1 MFDTLK
7 DVYALLPKDRQRQ
20 LIGLG
25 LAMFVMGFIELGLA
39 GAISLLG
46 VALADPSSL
55 EKIRLLGVVFKL
67 LPPLVEGI
75 SPQIH
80 MLIGVLVLVCIATI
94 VKNIALAIMTY
105 WQGVVAHRV
114 GWDISVKIFDNYVSA
129 PYTWHTQ
136 ENPGELA
143 NYLEWRISVSNFF
156 LGVLQ
161 AISQAGIML
170 FLMLGAFIIAPMV
183 SLLLYGVS
191 GGAAYAIYKFTQR
204 KARDAGAAI
213 AELSVGRSRVAHAAL
228 HGIREVQI
236 YNQQNSFT
244 NSYLKF
250 ADPTVKASAMQ
261 SIYPP
266 MPHWW
271 LESTGMF
278 LLLCA
283 VMLMVTRGESVGA
296 ITGTLTLMAAVSW
309 RLLPALNKTVGGV
322 LLMKSHV
329 ASTAW
334 LLQKYLVLPRVTKL
348 KEPCSFSK
356 SFELRKITF
365 FYPEQVDPAL
375 QDVDISVP
383 KGSMVGL
390 IGLSGA
396 GKSTVVGILTGLLTP
411 SSGEICIDNERVQV
425 GPGFLKLG
433 YVPQSPYIIDAT
445 LAENVAFADWAE
457 QVDEKRVL
465 QCCRMAAMDFLDDLP
480 NGIHTVLGDRGVR
493 LSGGQ
498 VQRVA
503 IARALYGKPDILLFD
518 EATSALDGAA
528 ETSIQNTILSLRN
541 DMTVVVVAHRLST
554 VESCDS
560 LYWMQHGQ
568 VFKSGSTK
576 DVLPEYEKFLQEH
589 SIKGDYNV

>member
-1 MFDTLK
+1 MLDTLQK
-7 DVYALLPKDRQRQ
+7 IYALLPKERQKQ
-20 LIGLG
+20 LIWLG
-25 LAMFVMGFIELGLA
+25 LAMFAMGFIELGLA

-46 VALADPSSL
+46 VALADPGSL
-55 EKIRLLGVVFKL
+55 EKINLLWKMCKFV
-67 LPPLVEGI
+67 PPVGAGM
-75 SPQIH
+75 SQQIH
-80 MLIGVLVLVCIATI
+80 ILICVLVLVCVATI
-94 VKNIALAIMTY
+94 AKNIALAIMTY
-105 WQGVVAHRV
+105 WQGVVSQRV
-114 GWDISVKIFDNYVSA
+114 GWDISVKIFENYVSA

-143 NYLEWRISVSNFF
+143 NYLEWRTSVSNFF

-161 AISQAGIML
+161 GVSQAGIMF
-170 FLMLGAFIIAPMV
+170 FLMLGAFVIAPTV

-191 GGAAYAIYKFTQR
+191 GCVSLCIYKFAQR
-204 KARDAGAAI
+204 RARDVGAAI
-213 AELSVGRSRVAHAAL
+213 GELSVGRSRVAHAAL
-228 HGIREVQI
+228 HGVREVQI
-236 YNQQNSFT
+236 YNQQSSFIR
-244 NSYLKF
+244 SYKKF
-250 ADPTVKASAMQ
+250 AAPTVKASALQ

-283 VMLMVTRGESVGA
+283 VLLMTVRGESIGN

-322 LLMKSHV
+322 LLMKGNV

-334 LLQKYLVLPRVTKL
+334 LLQRYLLLPRVQRCS
-348 KEPCSFSK
+348 EPHPFHE
-356 SFELRKITF
+356 SFELRQIVF
-365 FYPEQVDPAL
+365 SYPDQAEPAL
-375 QDVDISVP
+375 QEITISIR

-390 IGLSGA
+390 VGLSGA
-396 GKSTVVGILTGLLTP
+396 GKSTVVGILTGLLAP
-411 SSGEICIDNERVQV
+411 SSGGVYVDNELVHA
-425 GPGFLKLG
+425 GPGFLKIG
-433 YVPQSPYIIDAT
+433 YVPQSPYIVDAT
-445 LAENVAFADWAE
+445 LAENVAFADWSE
-457 QVDEKRVL
+457 KVDEDRVL
-465 QCCRMAAMDFLDDLP
+465 QCCRMAAMDFLSDLP
-480 NGIHTVLGDRGVR
+480 KGIHTVLGDRGVR

-528 ETSIQNTILSLRN
+528 ETSIQNTILTLRN

-554 VESCDS
+554 VESCDT

-568 VFKSGSTK
+568 VFKSGSTN

-589 SIKGDYNV
+589 SIKGDFNV

>member
-1 MFDTLK
+1 
-7 DVYALLPKDRQRQ
+7 
-20 LIGLG
+20 
-25 LAMFVMGFIELGLA
+25 MFVMGFIELGLA

-94 VKNIALAIMTY
+94 VKNITLAIMTY

-143 NYLEWRISVSNFF
+143 NYLEWRVSVSNYFT
-156 LGVLQ
+156 GILQ
-161 AISQAGIML
+161 SISQAGIMF
-170 FLMLGAFIIAPMV
+170 FLMVGAFIIAPTV

-191 GGAAYAIYKFTQR
+191 GCVSLCIYKFTQR
-204 KARDAGAAI
+204 KARDIGAAI
-213 AELSVGRSRVAHAAL
+213 GELSVGRSRVAHAAL

-236 YNQQNSFT
+236 YNQQTSFIR
-244 NSYLKF
+244 SYKKF
-250 ADPTVKASAMQ
+250 AAPSVKASAMQ
-261 SIYPP
+261 GIYPP

-271 LESTGMF
+271 LETTGMF

-283 VMLMVTRGESVGA
+283 VLLMAMRGEGVGSV
-296 ITGTLTLMAAVSW
+296 TGTLTLMAAVSW

-322 LLMKSHV
+322 LLMKGNV

-334 LLQKYLVLPRVTKL
+334 LLQRYLQLPRIKSYS
-348 KEPCSFSK
+348 KPYSFDE
-356 SFELRKITF
+356 SFELRKIIF
-365 FYPEQVDPAL
+365 SYPDQQEPAL
-375 QDVDISVP
+375 KKITISIH

-390 IGLSGA
+390 VGLSGA
-396 GKSTVVGILTGLLTP
+396 GKSTVVGILTGLLAP
-411 SSGEICIDNERVQV
+411 SSGGIYVDGELVQA
-425 GPGFLKLG
+425 GPGFLKIG

-445 LAENVAFADWAE
+445 LAENVAFADWSE
-457 QVDEKRVL
+457 KVDEERVL

-480 NGIHTVLGDRGVR
+480 SGIHTVLGDRGVR

-528 ETSIQNTILSLRN
+528 ETSIQNTILGLRN

-576 DVLPEYEKFLQEH
+576 DVLPEYEKFLHEH